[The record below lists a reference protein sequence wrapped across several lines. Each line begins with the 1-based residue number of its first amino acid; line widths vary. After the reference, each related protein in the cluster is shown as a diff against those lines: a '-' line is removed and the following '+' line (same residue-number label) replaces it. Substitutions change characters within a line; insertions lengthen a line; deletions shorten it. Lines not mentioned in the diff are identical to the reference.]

1 MSKTAK
7 MLNLYP
13 EYTGAFDV
21 VETLVDKGSDI
32 LKTID
37 DNKLLILGGA
47 SAAALIV
54 GGYKAFER
62 GGLVDNPNM
71 YATINDPDAASTS
84 EGRYDIID
92 AYSHVFLENEMVH
105 PISNGMKTMVAKGLS

>member
-1 MSKTAK
+1 

-21 VETLVDKGSDI
+21 VETIVDKGSDI
-32 LKTID
+32 LNSIN

-47 SAAALIV
+47 AGVAALTI
-54 GGYKAFER
+54 GGYKAFEKS
-62 GGLVDNPNM
+62 GLVDKPDM

-105 PISNGMKTMVAKGLS
+105 PLSTGMKAMVSKGLS